1 MRKVLFSFLGT
12 GKYDPCIY
20 TYNGKSSTETRFIQT
35 AIYEHLS
42 DDNLEVVIFVTSKA
56 KKTNWEDGI
65 GENGEHIEGLRSTL
79 ARKLPQM
86 KVKLVEISDS
96 QNEVANWEL
105 FDKILEE
112 IQDGDEIYFDITH
125 SYRSIPIVALIVLNY
140 ARLVKNAKIKK
151 LVYGLYDKNQVIK
164 EFPIVDMTNMLSLL
178 DWTNGVDQFI
188 RTGDASL
195 INEITNKEVKQ
206 LQESEKV
213 SDEDQEDIKT
223 LNQLANQ
230 LEVVGKTFQTCRTLN
245 VTEEVRKLGESLDK
259 VGNIS
264 TEYLKPLQPLAKKI
278 DEKYKVFGQSE
289 TINGLI
295 AAKWCE
301 EHGLIQPGLTLL
313 QENVVT
319 TICQFVDLNKKNF
332 GHRKCVSSAI
342 NILNKNL
349 EYAEAEWQVPPNKK
363 DIVREIIN
371 KIKSY
376 KELLTSYSLLTH
388 YRNDINHG
396 GTDKSTKHDVF
407 LDELK
412 QCIQDLTRFFEEMDK
427 LIAEKQM
434 LKLKQHFEK
443 LTSR

>member
-42 DDNLEVVIFVTSKA
+42 DDNLEVVIFLTNKA
-56 KKTNWEDGI
+56 KMTNWEDSI
-65 GENGEHIEGLRSTL
+65 GENGEQIEGLRSTL
-79 ARKLPQM
+79 AQKLPKI
-86 KVKLVEISDS
+86 KVKVVEISDS
-96 QNEVANWEL
+96 QNEVANWQL

-125 SYRSIPIVALIVLNY
+125 SFRSIPVVALIVLNY
-140 ARLVKNAKIKK
+140 ARLVKNAKIEKI
-151 LVYGLYDKNQVIK
+151 VYGLYDKNQANK

-195 INEITNKEVKQ
+195 INEITNKEVKL
-206 LQESEKV
+206 LQESKEV
-213 SDEDQEDIKT
+213 SEEDHEDIET

-230 LEVVGKTFQTCRTLN
+230 LEVVGKTFQTCRSLN
-245 VTEEVRKLGESLDK
+245 VTEEVRKLEQCLDK

-278 DEKYKVFGQSE
+278 DEKYKIFSHSE
-289 TINGLI
+289 TINGLL

-301 EHGLIQPGLTLL
+301 EHGLIQPSLTLL

-319 TICQFVDLNKKNF
+319 TICQFVGLNKKNF
-332 GHRKCVSSAI
+332 GHRKCVSSAV

-349 EYAEAEWQVPPNKK
+349 ENNEAEWQVPPNKK
-363 DIVREIIN
+363 DIVRTIIN

-376 KELLTSYSLLTH
+376 KELLTSYSILTH

-396 GTDKSTKHDVF
+396 GTDKSTKHDDFV
-407 LDELK
+407 DELK
-412 QCIQDLTRFFEEMDK
+412 KCVQDLTRFFEEMDK
-427 LIAEKQM
+427 LITEKEQ
-434 LKLKQHFEK
+434 LKLKQRFEK
-443 LTSR
+443 LSLR